1 MIADQINCG
10 IERGRSQVGEKEK
23 KVIES
28 MKVERQREKK
38 KNFGN
43 GGKER
48 LNKRHEGLGNREQTE
63 GEHEKKRERGCHRP
77 WPKLSPAVERVAR
90 IGSTHKK

>member
-1 MIADQINCG
+1 MVADQINCG

-28 MKVERQREKK
+28 MKVERQQEKK

-43 GGKER
+43 GNF
-48 LNKRHEGLGNREQTE
+48 L
-63 GEHEKKRERGCHRP
+63 
-77 WPKLSPAVERVAR
+77 
-90 IGSTHKK
+90 IGAKNG